1 MQQQP
6 TPQQYRRRRIAAG
19 GLAALAI
26 AGAAGVGVS
35 LQKATGWSADDW
47 ERHTSVQEPADYEDT
62 PAKAVPRIEVAEQPD
77 IAPVARQASGSPALQ
92 DAPKPG
98 GSGRVSLTSEDVQRR
113 AYLQVPDAARE
124 GKPIPVVLAFH
135 GYRESPQAMAEYSG
149 LGDAWEGAIVAYPE
163 GLGEAWEGAP
173 YAKTAPGQDVQF
185 VRDLLDA
192 LSATYSI
199 DATRV
204 YAAGMSNGGG
214 FAAKLACEMPQEFT
228 AIASVSGAYYP
239 DTWRS
244 CATKQSRASDP
255 ASIEFTRGRTV
266 VPFLEIHGR
275 KDETIAYDGGE
286 RHGAPYMSA
295 MRLSSLFASRMG
307 CFGAPTSIAVTD
319 KVTRVEWPGC
329 REDSEV
335 MHLAIGDGGHTWPG
349 ELKGEAGA
357 GEVEGGSARDHHNR
371 SDRTTRVITATN
383 EALAFF
389 ERHRR
394 VLG

>member
-1 MQQQP
+1 MYQQP
-6 TPQQYRRRRIAAG
+6 TPKQYRRRRIAAG
-19 GLAALAI
+19 GLVALFI
-26 AGAAGVGVS
+26 ASAAGVGVS

-47 ERHTSVQEPADYEDT
+47 ERHTSVMEPADYPDI
-62 PAKAVPRIEVAEQPD
+62 PAKAVPRREEAEQPD
-77 IAPVARQASGSPALQ
+77 IQAVARHTNGRPAL
-92 DAPKPG
+92 DKAPAPG
-98 GSGRVSLTSEDVQRR
+98 DSGRVSLTSGDVQRS
-113 AYLQVPDAARE
+113 AYLQVPEAAQGE
-124 GKPIPVVLAFH
+124 EPIPVVLAFH
-135 GYRESPQAMAEYSG
+135 GYRENPQAMAEYSG
-149 LGDAWEGAIVAYPE
+149 LGGTWEGAIVAYPA
-163 GLGEAWEGAP
+163 GIGDAWEGAP

-192 LSATYSI
+192 LSATYKI

-214 FAAKLACEMPQEFT
+214 FAVKLACEMPDQFT

-239 DTWRS
+239 GTWHS
-244 CATKQSRASDP
+244 CATKESKPGDP
-255 ASIEFTRGRTV
+255 ASINFLPGKTM

-275 KDETIAYDGGE
+275 RDETIAYDGGE
-286 RHGAPYMSA
+286 RHDAPYMSA
-295 MRLSSLFASRMG
+295 MRLSSLFASRLG
-307 CFGAPTSIAVTD
+307 CFGAPTSVAVTD

-349 ELKGEAGA
+349 ELEGAAGA
-357 GEVEGGSARDHHNR
+357 GEVAGGGKDDNHNE